1 MKDITVKLTVKPNSK
16 PKCFKARPV
25 PYAIKPKVEAEL
37 DKLVKSEVLDPVSV
51 SEWATPVVPV
61 MKKDGSIRL
70 CGDFKVTVNPVLT
83 AKQYPLP
90 LIDDLFAGLAG
101 GQKFSKIDLCQAYLQ
116 MHVDHSDSQRTVQVP
131 EASLLDHLSPDLV
144 PESYG
149 PDTEWAHP
157 CPVLPR

>member
-70 CGDFKVTVNPVLT
+70 CGDCE
-83 AKQYPLP
+83 PL
-90 LIDDLFAGLAG
+90 
-101 GQKFSKIDLCQAYLQ
+101 
-116 MHVDHSDSQRTVQVP
+116 
-131 EASLLDHLSPDLV
+131 
-144 PESYG
+144 
-149 PDTEWAHP
+149 
-157 CPVLPR
+157 